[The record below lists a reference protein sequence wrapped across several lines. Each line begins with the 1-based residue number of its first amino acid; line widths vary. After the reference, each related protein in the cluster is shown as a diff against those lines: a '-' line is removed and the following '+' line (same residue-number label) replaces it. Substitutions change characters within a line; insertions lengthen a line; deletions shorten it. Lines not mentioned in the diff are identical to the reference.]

1 MKNLLFVMVAFA
13 AISFASC
20 GSNTVND
27 SVNDSTVTDSDSVY
41 ADSGSHHCSHNTAAF
56 DADTI
61 TAVK

>member
-1 MKNLLFVMVAFA
+1 MVAFA